1 MDPVGVK
8 PLAFTVE
15 MEGLRIEEGGV
26 PEPVEIQDAELSSGE
41 GDRSLR
47 PQLLQRPPDAD
58 RREAGRLAESGLRE
72 RPFVARLVDETD
84 GAQAQEQF
92 GAKPSAR
99 RATLRPGFARV
110 RSGVP
115 SRRRVAATS
124 MP

>member
-8 PLAFTVE
+8 PLAFAVE

-26 PEPVEIQDAELSSGE
+26 PEPVEIQDAGLSSGE

-58 RREAGRLAESGLRE
+58 RREAGRRAESGLRE

-99 RATLRPGFARV
+99 RATLRPGFAPV